1 MTSASDPLSRLPDEL
16 LEAIVIYLPPADT
29 LCFGATCR
37 RCNKVTYEPLVWRR
51 HCLQGWKYWE
61 PRHEIKEK
69 IKLPPAQVKWRR
81 LYEERR
87 ETDEHAYGI
96 FEDLLETQQHRM
108 KRMEKVAKFGYDV
121 KDLLLRQK
129 NETPDD
135 AYDVLAR
142 RYHAAGILGQIHRKT
157 ALEKWNR
164 LQLKQMV
171 KLEEVLGAYDLFVL
185 SGREG
190 DLEDMNCE
198 FDRIAE
204 RIRATDPEFDD
215 FSIRQ
220 KAIQVAKFLAS
231 EGLVGNPSEDD
242 YHALRNNF
250 ISMALFET
258 PHSSLPLQSVAI
270 YCAVARRLGVNAKPS
285 NYPHHVHA
293 VIEAPAEVDLN
304 GKARTPGEDIR
315 PEDPAHIMHMDPW
328 RSSSEVPRSSLAAR
342 LIQMGAPVHQHNHH
356 LAPTSTI
363 EVALRTGRNIM
374 NSVQEARDLD
384 RQRGTNRRPHI
395 PDIESAWYSMLWA
408 MLVLGDGTQSRIHRM
423 RQVLPYLIEHYQAH
437 FPEDL
442 NLIEEI
448 VAPMFE
454 REREQQVLMHLITT
468 SRAADENM
476 RAPSRRPT
484 DGHGNLIGVAYTIGT
499 HFQHKRYGYE
509 GVIVGWDDRCG
520 AEQRWIEQM
529 RVDELPRGRDQP
541 FYNVVSVFSPSQNTA
556 SRSG

>member
-1 MTSASDPLSRLPDEL
+1 MMAFASDPLSRLPDEL

-37 RCNKVTYEPLVWRR
+37 RCNKATYEPLVWRR
-51 HCLQGWKYWE
+51 HCLQEWKHWE
-61 PRHEIKEK
+61 SRHEIKDK
-69 IKLPPAQVKWRR
+69 IKLPPAQVKWRL

-87 ETDEHAYGI
+87 ETDRHARSI
-96 FEDLLETQQHRM
+96 FEALLESQQHRI
-108 KRMEKVAKFGYDV
+108 KRLEQVARFGYDV
-121 KDLLLRQK
+121 KDLFLKQK

-135 AYDVLAR
+135 AHDVLAR
-142 RYHAAGILGQIHRKT
+142 RYHATVILGQIHRKT

-190 DLEDMNCE
+190 DLEDMSRE

-204 RIRATDPEFDD
+204 RIRATDPNFDH
-215 FSIRQ
+215 FSIRN
-220 KAIQVAKFLAS
+220 KAVRVAKFLAS

-250 ISMALFET
+250 ISLALFES

-270 YCAVARRLGVNAKPS
+270 YCAVARRLGINAKPS

-293 VIEAPAEVDLN
+293 VIEAPTEVDLN
-304 GKARTPGEDIR
+304 GKPRPPGEDIR
-315 PEDPAHIMHMDPW
+315 PEDSAHIMHMDPW
-328 RSSSEVPRSSLAAR
+328 RSSSEVPRSFLAAR
-342 LIQMGAPVHQHNHH
+342 LVQMGAPAQQHNHH
-356 LAPTSTI
+356 LSPTSTM

-374 NSVQEARDLD
+374 NSVQVARDRD
-384 RQRGTNRRPHI
+384 RHRGTPRQPPF

-408 MLVLGDGTQSRIHRM
+408 MLVLGNGTQSRMPRM
-423 RQVLPYLIEHYQAH
+423 RQVLPYLIEHFQAH

-448 VAPMFE
+448 VLPMFE
-454 REREQQVLMHLITT
+454 REREQQVLNHLITT
-468 SRAADENM
+468 SRVADAKM
-476 RAPSRRPT
+476 RTPIRRPT
-484 DGHGNLIGVAYTIGT
+484 DRHGNKMGVAFTIGT

-509 GVIVGWDDRCG
+509 GVVVSWDDRCG
-520 AEQRWIEQM
+520 AEERWIEQM
-529 RVDELPRGRDQP
+529 GVDELPRGREQP
-541 FYNVVSVFSPSQNTA
+541 FYRVVSVVSSL
-556 SRSG
+556 